1 MFPKLLEI
9 KDLANYTLWL
19 KYDDG
24 IEGKVDL
31 GEFTKTGVFKVW
43 KDYSFFEKAYIT
55 HRGRAIAW
63 SEALEI
69 CADSQ
74 YLKIKNLTF
83 EEFNLLEI

>member
-9 KDLANYTLWL
+9 KALENYTLWL

-31 GEFTKTGVFKVW
+31 GDFTKIGVFSVW
-43 KDYSFFEKAYIT
+43 QDYSFFKKAYIT
-55 HRGRAIAW
+55 HSGGAIAW
-63 SEALEI
+63 NEDLDI

-74 YLKIKNLTF
+74 YLKIRNLTF
-83 EEFNLLEI
+83 EELRSSNK